1 MVTSALLLHS
11 RAHLVMMET
20 RDKTGRGQPLQKNRR
35 MPQWIFTPA
44 PPQNLRDHARILN
57 ARNAATACSMPEWSE
72 LVDDLRV
79 RHLWECDACGY
90 AFETTVR
97 FAEAA

>member
-1 MVTSALLLHS
+1 MDLHTRDTTKS
-11 RAHLVMMET
+11 SRPRAHIECAQCGNSLF
-20 RDKTGRGQPLQKNRR
+20 
-35 MPQWIFTPA
+35 I
-44 PPQNLRDHARILN
+44 
-57 ARNAATACSMPEWSE
+57 PEWSE